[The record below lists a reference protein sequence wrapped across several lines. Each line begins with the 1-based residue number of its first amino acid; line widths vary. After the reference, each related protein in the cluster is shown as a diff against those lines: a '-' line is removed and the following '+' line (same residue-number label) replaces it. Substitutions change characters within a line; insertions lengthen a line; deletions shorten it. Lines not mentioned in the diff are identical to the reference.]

1 IHTRVEKHTMP
12 TEQAPTITRLIP
24 DIQQLITEAGGTA
37 DAALLTGL
45 IETVLRSRT
54 LERGDLKVMHRTV
67 RELRYALSVFAR
79 YRDVRKVTM
88 FGSARTLPSAP
99 IYEVA
104 KAFARCMVEAGFMV
118 ITGAGAGIM
127 RAAQDGAGR
136 EESFGLNIL
145 LPFEQA
151 ANVVIANDPK
161 LVYFKYFF
169 TRKLIFVKETHA
181 FALFPGGF
189 GTHDEAFEALTLLQ
203 TGKSSL
209 MPVVFVDA
217 PESPYWHD
225 WYDFI
230 RHHMLQPGFIS
241 PSDLHLF
248 KVTCDLDEA
257 VEEITTFYRNYHSSR
272 YVNGQLLIR
281 LQRLPSTGTFA
292 RLNRDFSDILS
303 QGEIVAAEPLG
314 DDFDEAPHLPR
325 VLLWFNRIHFGRL
338 RQLIDVLNQ

>member
-1 IHTRVEKHTMP
+1 
-12 TEQAPTITRLIP
+12 
-24 DIQQLITEAGGTA
+24 
-37 DAALLTGL
+37 GL
-45 IETVLRSRT
+45 A
-54 LERGDLKVMHRTV
+54 KP
-67 RELRYALSVFAR
+67 FAQR
-79 YRDVRKVTM
+79 IVQ
-88 FGSARTLPSAP
+88 
-99 IYEVA
+99 
-104 KAFARCMVEAGFMV
+104 AGFMV
-118 ITGAGAGIM
+118 ITGGGDGFMHAT
-127 RAAQDGAGR
+127 QEGAGR
-136 EESFGLNIL
+136 EKSFGLNIL

-217 PESPYWHD
+217 PDSTYWHD

-230 RHHMLQPGFIS
+230 RHHMLQSGFIS

-248 KVTCDLDEA
+248 KGTCDLDEA
-257 VEEITTFYRNYHSSR
+257 VEEITPFYRNYHSSR

-281 LQRLPSTGTFA
+281 LQRLPSPDMLA
-292 RLNRDFSDILS
+292 RLNRDFSDILGP
-303 QGEIVAAEPLG
+303 GEVVAAGAPG
-314 DDFDEAPHLPR
+314 DDFDEVPHLPR
-325 VLLWFNRIHFGRL
+325 VLLWVYLSRFGPLLPWRA
-338 RQLIDVLNQ
+338 